1 MMTGVEGAEE
11 RVKEVDAELAESTV
25 YELLGG
31 EEAVRSLVDR
41 FYELMD
47 QDATFSQIRDMHE
60 SDLSPMRQ
68 SLFEYLSGWLGGPQ
82 LFVERTGSPC
92 LVGAHTPF
100 TIGPEARDN
109 WVICMRQAMA
119 DVEIDLKYR
128 ELLDPAFARIADMM
142 QNAD

>member
-47 QDATFSQIRDMHE
+47 QDDVFSQIRDMHE
-60 SDLSPMRQ
+60 PDLSPMRQ